1 MSRITSPGV
10 GKMSV
15 FLSITPA
22 LNLFHEDRKSLFHE
36 FKLSGS
42 VSKKRGINKKKSLSN
57 VTFIVPQN
65 LLSCHKA
72 RLASVGQSD
81 SCTTP
86 HPHATLPPRMGF
98 VHRGKGQLRRT
109 AGHSLGGPNL
119 PPWHA
124 SLPAPT
130 LSTPVL

>member
-1 MSRITSPGV
+1 MRIESHYFISSSCLG
-10 GKMSV
+10 
-15 FLSITPA
+15 
-22 LNLFHEDRKSLFHE
+22 LFPRKE
-36 FKLSGS
+36 AET
-42 VSKKRGINKKKSLSN
+42 INQKKSLVN

-65 LLSCHKA
+65 LLSRHTA

-124 SLPAPT
+124 SLPVPT